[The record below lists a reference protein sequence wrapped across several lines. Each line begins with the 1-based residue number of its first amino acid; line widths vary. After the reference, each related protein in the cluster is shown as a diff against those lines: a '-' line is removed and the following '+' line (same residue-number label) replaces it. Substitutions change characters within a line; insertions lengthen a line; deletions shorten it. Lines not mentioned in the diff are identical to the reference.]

1 MTHLTEEEK
10 KYITQVIQ
18 SNIYDILND
27 AIQNVSI
34 EDYPNIVEEIEALE
48 TIVNKINNN

>member
-1 MTHLTEEEK
+1 MSNLTEEEK
-10 KYITQVIQ
+10 KYITQVIK

-27 AIQNVSI
+27 AIQTADI
-34 EDYPNIVEEIEALE
+34 EDYPNVVEEIEALE

>member
-27 AIQNVSI
+27 AIQNVPI
-34 EDYPNIVEEIEALE
+34 EDYPDVVEEIEALE
-48 TIVNKINNN
+48 LIAQKINS